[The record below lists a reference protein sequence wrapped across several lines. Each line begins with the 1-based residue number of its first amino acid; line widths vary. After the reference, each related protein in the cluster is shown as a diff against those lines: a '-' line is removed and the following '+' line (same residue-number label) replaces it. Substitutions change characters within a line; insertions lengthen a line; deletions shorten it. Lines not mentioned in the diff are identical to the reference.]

1 MLTGG
6 IMEIDNPKDKGLSV
20 RLPAELLD
28 KMRRAAQADNRSIN
42 NWLVNKLKQLL
53 EGKTNDTTST
63 NH

>member
-1 MLTGG
+1 
-6 IMEIDNPKDKGLSV
+6 MEIDNPKDKGLSV